1 MKYLLLVGFVLAAVW
16 LWRSSRRSLL
26 AKKPPQ
32 PPPMQQTAQ
41 RGVTEIVACNVCQVH
56 LPRSD
61 ALIGPDGEGVY
72 CCAAHRD
79 KAAN

>member
-1 MKYLLLVGFVLAAVW
+1 MKYLLLLGFVLAVVW
-16 LWRSSRRSLL
+16 LWRSSRRSPL
-26 AKKPPQ
+26 AKTQPQ
-32 PPPMQQTAQ
+32 PAPMQPAAQ

-61 ALIGPDGEGVY
+61 ALIGRDGEGTY

-79 KAAN
+79 QAAN